1 VNDDQLDLGASFD
14 PRQPADRPQRA
25 AARVA
30 VCDLV
35 PGTGV
40 EGIYLLSTKETRQ
53 TRQGKPFYKLRV
65 SDRTGTVDCT
75 VWEVDSMASGV
86 KVGDLVNLSARVT
99 E

>member
-1 VNDDQLDLGASFD
+1 VNEDQLDLGASFVPAGSAGD
-14 PRQPADRPQRA
+14 QPRTS
-25 AARVA
+25 ARVA

-40 EGIYLLSTKETRQ
+40 EGVYLLSSKETRQ

-75 VWEVDSMASGV
+75 VWEV
-86 KVGDLVNLSARVT
+86 